1 MAGGS
6 ITEIIYYL
14 DMDNYLVARDL
25 TSNYPVKA
33 LSLPSVGYV
42 RNLAT
47 EGLLSLMPTL
57 VLGEAD
63 AGPPNVIEKLRE
75 IKVDVRIVKTSHD
88 AEGVIKKTLCVGN
101 IMGMSAEQLDAKTR
115 NLRGQ
120 ADTLRKATLTNGNK
134 KNVLLILMM
143 RGTSPIVAGTNTT
156 GDGFIKMTGNYNVFS
171 DVVGWKPVG
180 TESILAA
187 DPDIVIVT
195 TRAFSGFASVSDFFE
210 KNGLGITKA
219 GRDGALIVEDTMEM
233 LGFGP
238 RTPGAA
244 ARVASKIR
252 GQ

>member
-1 MAGGS
+1 MRLISFLSVICFSSPSFGSCEPAADTSRVVVAGGS

-101 IMGMSAEQLDAKTR
+101 IMGMSAEQLDAKLVICEDKR
-115 NLRGQ
+115 IHS
-120 ADTLRKATLTNGNK
+120 
-134 KNVLLILMM
+134 V
-143 RGTSPIVAGTNTT
+143 
-156 GDGFIKMTGNYNVFS
+156 
-171 DVVGWKPVG
+171 KP
-180 TESILAA
+180 
-187 DPDIVIVT
+187 
-195 TRAFSGFASVSDFFE
+195 R
-210 KNGLGITKA
+210 
-219 GRDGALIVEDTMEM
+219 
-233 LGFGP
+233 
-238 RTPGAA
+238 
-244 ARVASKIR
+244 
-252 GQ
+252 